1 MSVTLF
7 STNCPMCKVLKK
19 KLDDKKI
26 QYKLI
31 DDTQIMI
38 DKGFLSAPQ
47 LQIGDTVYDFNSARK
62 LVDSFSNC
70 SNISFEEFVKCEN
83 QKAE

>member
-19 KLDDKKI
+19 KLDDKQI
-26 QYKLI
+26 QYELI
-31 DDTQIMI
+31 DDTKIML

-47 LQIGDTVYDFNSARK
+47 LQVGDSVYDFNSARK

-70 SNISFEEFVKCEN
+70 SDISFEEFTKCEN
-83 QKAE
+83 KKA